1 VVGQQQNIRPVT
13 DGVGE
18 GRWHRE
24 RLVLKIEVLWD
35 VAPCSVSKYLQMF
48 QKNHSAY
55 RKADRL
61 FLIITN
67 KYTII
72 S

>member
-18 GRWHRE
+18 GRWQRE

-48 QKNHSAY
+48 QKIIVLTEKLTDY
-55 RKADRL
+55 
-61 FLIITN
+61 FLL
-67 KYTII
+67 
-72 S
+72 